1 MSDNGAASGSGR
13 AGLGHGGGG
22 SANHR
27 AGAGASTGEEDPE
40 VSAARRYAVRHKDI
54 LDTAA
59 TVFLD
64 VGDEFAKVEAVR
76 DALQEFKSR

>member
-22 SANHR
+22 STNHR
-27 AGAGASTGEEDPE
+27 AEAGAGEEDPE